1 MSGTSPR
8 QFRKSLNLYAHMA
21 DLLKEERHRLILE
34 SIRDIGRVTV
44 EELSRRFGTS
54 EVTIRRDL
62 SELSASGK
70 IRRTHRGALLLENP
84 PAEPPVVQRMI
95 EQESAKNRIGK
106 AAAALVEEGQS
117 IFIGSGSTTIYVA
130 RHLSGC
136 KNLTVV
142 TNALNIA
149 SELAANEVVTVV
161 VTGGLLRASELS
173 LIGHIAELSLQEVR
187 VDKVIVGIPAISPE
201 AGLSNDYL
209 PEVMTDR
216 AIIKMAPEL
225 IVVADH
231 TKFGRVASAYLA
243 PVERV
248 TTLVTDAEADP
259 KILAALR
266 EKGIRLIVAE
276 G

>member
-1 MSGTSPR
+1 
-8 QFRKSLNLYAHMA
+8 MA

-106 AAAALVEEGQS
+106 AASALVEEGQS